1 MDEFQHPLFF
11 EARDLT
17 DREKGKIWRYF
28 QKRKDSGGGDCLALE
43 KVGGSTYKISFKER
57 EGKQL

>member
-1 MDEFQHPLFF
+1 MDQFQYPLFF

-28 QKRKDSGGGDCLALE
+28 QKKKDAGGGDCAMIE
-43 KVGGSTYKISFKER
+43 KVGGSVYKVSFKEE
-57 EGKQL
+57 EGRQ